1 MAEQRVIDRLP
12 AFYSKFLPRFFERPI
27 PVETMATCGDCA
39 MWPEAERS
47 FSEKISF
54 NKATKCCTHYP
65 NLPNYLVGALL
76 SSIDPAHQEGKDRV
90 LEKIHRRLGVTPQG
104 ILRPE
109 HYSLVIKNTPDV
121 FGKSKSL
128 VCPYFQQD
136 EGRCAIWNFN
146 TANCNTWF
154 CKYNAGEDGRLFWK
168 ALKEY
173 LSDVQHTLT
182 EYTQFKLGLAPGKI
196 MLSAAAGQSI
206 TPDELDNE
214 PLDEKS
220 YQNLWGDW
228 GPRVEDFYKEA
239 YQQVASL
246 TKRDF
251 GNIAGI
257 SQKIL
262 LKNLEDKQRRLVK
275 PDLPQVLTRNPRLF
289 VTKTGDDSY
298 TLVSYSPFD
307 PIQVPKKIYDAL
319 DFFDGRRKNSEVRRL
334 IARESGM
341 ELETDLLLSLYQ
353 LRILG
358 EKES

>member
-12 AFYSKFLPRFFERPI
+12 SFYSKFLPKFFERLI

-47 FSEKISF
+47 FPERISF

-76 SSIDPAHQEGKDRV
+76 SSTDPAHKEGRDRV
-90 LEKIHRRLGVTPQG
+90 LRKIHRRVGVTPRG

-109 HYSLVIKNTPDV
+109 HYSLIIKTTPDA

-136 EGRCAIWNFN
+136 EGRCTIWNFN

-154 CKYNAGEDGRLFWK
+154 CKHDAGEVGRLFWK

-173 LSDVQHTLT
+173 LSNVQNTLID
-182 EYTQFKLGLAPGKI
+182 YTQFKLGLAPGKI
-196 MLSAAAGQSI
+196 MLSAAARQSI

-214 PLDEKS
+214 PPDERLF
-220 YQNLWGDW
+220 QDLWGGW
-228 GPRVEDFYKEA
+228 TPRVDDFYKEA
-239 YQQVASL
+239 FRQVSSL
-246 TKRDF
+246 TKREF

-262 LKNLEDKQRRLVK
+262 LKKLENNQRRLVK
-275 PDLPQVLTRNPRLF
+275 PDLPQVLTRNPRLS

-307 PIQVPKKIYDAL
+307 PVQVPKKIYDAL
-319 DFFDGRRKNSEVRRL
+319 DFFDARRKNSEVRRL
-334 IARESGM
+334 IARELGTK
-341 ELETDLLLSLYQ
+341 LEKDLLLSLYQ
-353 LRILG
+353 LRILV
-358 EKES
+358 ENES